1 MKDFEFYKNSFLD
14 YLLKEKNYSV
24 NTIIAY
30 REDLEQFSEFLKLF
44 KLEVKS
50 VSKDDIRM
58 FISYLSRKQFEKNT
72 IARKISALKS
82 FFSFLKNRKYIEK
95 NPAALVSSPKR
106 GKVLPS
112 FLTEEEI
119 RKLFDSLPEP
129 NDFKTSRDVAILE
142 LFYATGLRV
151 SELSNLKMRDI
162 DMQNQLLR
170 VLGKGGKERIVPFGI
185 PAKEALE
192 RYYVFRRKHLEE
204 KKNLMEE
211 HIFINVNEG
220 KHITDRGIK
229 FIVSKMLERISS
241 MKKLSV
247 HSLRHTFATHLLN
260 KGADLRAIQEL
271 LGHASLSTTQRYTH
285 LSIDK
290 LIDIYRNSHPD
301 EQ

>member
-1 MKDFEFYKNSFLD
+1 MKDFKFYKETFLE
-14 YLLKEKNYSV
+14 YLLKEKNYSI

-30 REDLEQFSEFLKLF
+30 REDLDLFEDFLKLF
-44 KLEVKS
+44 ELKIEEVTR
-50 VSKDDIRM
+50 DNIRM
-58 FISYLSRKQFEKNT
+58 FVSYLSRREFEKNT

-82 FFSFLKNRKYIEK
+82 FFSFLKNRKYIPK
-95 NPAALVSSPKR
+95 NPAAMVSSPKR
-106 GKVLPS
+106 AKVLPS
-112 FLTEEEI
+112 FLTEEEM
-119 RKLFDSLPEP
+119 RKLFSSLPEP
-129 NDFKTSRDVAILE
+129 KDFKTARNNAILE

-162 DMQNQLLR
+162 DMQNQLVR

-192 RYYVFRRKHLEE
+192 RYFRFRREYLLE
-204 KKNLMEE
+204 KKNLIEE
-211 HIFINVNEG
+211 YVFLNIRDG
-220 KHITDRGIK
+220 KHITDRGMK
-229 FIVSKMLERISS
+229 YIVTNMLKSLSS

-271 LGHASLSTTQRYTH
+271 LGHSSLSTTQRYTH
-285 LSIDK
+285 LSIDR
-290 LIDIYRNSHPD
+290 LIDIYRKTHPD

>member
-1 MKDFEFYKNSFLD
+1 MKDFKFYKETFLE
-14 YLLKEKNYSV
+14 YLLKEKNYSI

-30 REDLEQFSEFLKLF
+30 REDLDLFEDFLKLF
-44 KLEVKS
+44 ELKIEEVTR
-50 VSKDDIRM
+50 DNIRM
-58 FISYLSRKQFEKNT
+58 FVSYLSRREFEKNT

-82 FFSFLKNRKYIEK
+82 FFSFLKNRKYIAK
-95 NPAALVSSPKR
+95 NPAAMVSSPKR
-106 GKVLPS
+106 AKVLPS
-112 FLTEEEI
+112 FLTEEEM
-119 RKLFDSLPEP
+119 RKLFSSLPEP
-129 NDFKTSRDVAILE
+129 KDFKTARNNAILE

-162 DMQNQLLR
+162 DMQNQLVR

-192 RYYVFRRKHLEE
+192 RYFRFRREYLLE
-204 KKNLMEE
+204 KKNLIEE
-211 HIFINVNEG
+211 YVFLNIRDG
-220 KHITDRGIK
+220 KHITDRGMK
-229 FIVSKMLERISS
+229 YIVTNMLKSLSS

-271 LGHASLSTTQRYTH
+271 LGHSSLSTTQRYTH
-285 LSIDK
+285 LSIDR
-290 LIDIYRNSHPD
+290 LIDIYRKTHPD

>member
-44 KLEVKS
+44 ELEVKS

-162 DMQNQLLR
+162 DMQNQLVR
-170 VLGKGGKERIVPFGI
+170 VMGKGGKERIVPFGI
-185 PAKEALE
+185 PAKEAIQ
-192 RYYVFRRKHLEE
+192 RYLRFRRKHLEE

-229 FIVSKMLERISS
+229 FIVSKMLEHISS

>member
-1 MKDFEFYKNSFLD
+1 MKDFDFYKQAFLD
-14 YLLKEKNYSV
+14 YLLKEKNYSI

-30 REDLEQFSEFLKLF
+30 GEDLDQFKDFLNLF
-44 KLEVKS
+44 KLSIENVQR
-50 VSKDDIRM
+50 DDVRM
-58 FISYLSRKQFEKNT
+58 FISYLSRKEFEKNT
-72 IARKISALKS
+72 VARKISALKS
-82 FFSFLKNRKYIEK
+82 FFSFLKNRRFIEK

-119 RKLFDSLPEP
+119 RKLFDSLPQAI
-129 NDFKTSRDVAILE
+129 DFKTARDKAIIE

-162 DMQNQLLR
+162 DMQNQLVR

-192 RYYVFRRKHLEE
+192 KYFRFRRKYLKK
-204 KKNLMEE
+204 KKNLSEE
-211 HIFINVNEG
+211 YVFLNVRDG

-229 FIVSKMLERISS
+229 FIVSQMLKKISS